1 MRRCFQGTRLSFFW
15 FINITPNFFQG
26 DHLKKIC
33 VDFTGYPSNQFS
45 GYKLNRQIFYF
56 YAILLPYCYLLGFS
70 LEGRREA
77 DERGC
82 EDCTIKMMN
91 GWLVLFEAAKA
102 AERET
107 RMRNEKKNRILFVI
121 SVIWQAKSILSDDR
135 LQGNFDA
142 LNGVIC
148 LLTKGKL

>member
-1 MRRCFQGTRLSFFW
+1 MDLFDVQFISLS
-15 FINITPNFFQG
+15 
-26 DHLKKIC
+26 H
-33 VDFTGYPSNQFS
+33 
-45 GYKLNRQIFYF
+45 FYT
-56 YAILLPYCYLLGFS
+56 ILLLYCYLLGFS

-107 RMRNEKKNRILFVI
+107 RMRNEKKIVFF
-121 SVIWQAKSILSDDR
+121 LSSQSYDKQRVSSLMTDFR
-135 LQGNFDA
+135 GTLMLQMGSY
-142 LNGVIC
+142 VS
-148 LLTKGKL
+148 

>member
-1 MRRCFQGTRLSFFW
+1 MGGK
-15 FINITPNFFQG
+15 TPELGFEPPTFG
-26 DHLKKIC
+26 RSHRSS
-33 VDFTGYPSNQFS
+33 TERS
-45 GYKLNRQIFYF
+45 
-56 YAILLPYCYLLGFS
+56 LLLYCYSLGFS

-107 RMRNEKKNRILFVI
+107 RMRNEKKSYSFCH
-121 SVIWQAKSILSDDR
+121 LSHMTR
-135 LQGNFDA
+135 LQEIFDA
-142 LNGVIC
+142 PNGVIC
-148 LLTKGKL
+148 LL

>member
-1 MRRCFQGTRLSFFW
+1 MNLVSIMDLLEGQFLS
-15 FINITPNFFQG
+15 
-26 DHLKKIC
+26 L
-33 VDFTGYPSNQFS
+33 S
-45 GYKLNRQIFYF
+45 YF
-56 YAILLPYCYLLGFS
+56 YTILFLYCYFLGFS

-107 RMRNEKKNRILFVI
+107 RMRNEKKMYSFCH
-121 SVIWQAKSILSDDR
+121 LSHMTR

-148 LLTKGKL
+148 LL